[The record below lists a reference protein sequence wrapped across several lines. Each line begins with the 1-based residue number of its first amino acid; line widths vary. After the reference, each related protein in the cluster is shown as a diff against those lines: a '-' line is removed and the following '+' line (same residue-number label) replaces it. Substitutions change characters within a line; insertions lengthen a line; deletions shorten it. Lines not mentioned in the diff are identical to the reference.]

1 MKTKKI
7 ILPES
12 QMPTQWYNIVS
23 DMKNRPLPPLNP
35 ATKEPVTLEQMSALF
50 AEELMKQE
58 MSTERYI
65 DIPEEVQDLYK
76 IYRSTPLVRAYGLEK
91 ALDTPA
97 KIYFKNESV
106 SPVGSAQDQ
115 HRDSAGLLQLQAGN
129 PPSDH
134 RNRSR
139 TVGSRD
145 VNGYAAL
152 RHRPE
157 SLHGQGELQPETLPQ
172 ADDEHLG
179 RRRVCLAERITAAG
193 RAALAKN
200 PNDSGSLGM
209 AISEAVEMALQNP
222 QDTRYCLGSVLNLRT
237 VAPDD
242 HRRGGRETDG
252 GCSGRYPD
260 VGDRLPSEEAATSP
274 ASASRSCAIT

>member
-97 KIYFKNESV
+97 KIYF
-106 SPVGSAQDQ
+106 
-115 HRDSAGLLQLQAGN
+115 RDI
-129 PPSDH
+129 H
-134 RNRSR
+134 
-139 TVGSRD
+139 
-145 VNGYAAL
+145 
-152 RHRPE
+152 
-157 SLHGQGELQPETLPQ
+157 
-172 ADDEHLG
+172 
-179 RRRVCLAERITAAG
+179 
-193 RAALAKN
+193 
-200 PNDSGSLGM
+200 
-209 AISEAVEMALQNP
+209 
-222 QDTRYCLGSVLNLRT
+222 
-237 VAPDD
+237 
-242 HRRGGRETDG
+242 
-252 GCSGRYPD
+252 
-260 VGDRLPSEEAATSP
+260 
-274 ASASRSCAIT
+274 

>member
-106 SPVGSAQDQ
+106 SPVGSHKTNTAIPQDRTPCILELIPQ
-115 HRDSAGLLQLQAGN
+115 
-129 PPSDH
+129 P
-134 RNRSR
+134 RSTLADR
-139 TVGSRD
+139 IAVSNSIQGIVQSTILGV
-145 VNGYAAL
+145 AL
-152 RHRPE
+152 RNTP
-157 SLHGQGELQPETLPQ
+157 
-172 ADDEHLG
+172 
-179 RRRVCLAERITAAG
+179 ITYNATA
-193 RAALAKN
+193 
-200 PNDSGSLGM
+200 SGTRDWS
-209 AISEAVEMALQNP
+209 ICAVI
-222 QDTRYCLGSVLNLRT
+222 
-237 VAPDD
+237 
-242 HRRGGRETDG
+242 
-252 GCSGRYPD
+252 
-260 VGDRLPSEEAATSP
+260 
-274 ASASRSCAIT
+274 SRSNYFTSYALT

>member
-106 SPVGSAQDQ
+106 S
-115 HRDSAGLLQLQAGN
+115 
-129 PPSDH
+129 
-134 RNRSR
+134 
-139 TVGSRD
+139 TVGSPK
-145 VNGYAAL
+145 NFFAIPKTFYTKQQTAHTKPTPKIL
-152 RHRPE
+152 RLTSSSSCE
-157 SLHGQGELQPETLPQ
+157 S
-172 ADDEHLG
+172 
-179 RRRVCLAERITAAG
+179 
-193 RAALAKN
+193 
-200 PNDSGSLGM
+200 
-209 AISEAVEMALQNP
+209 AI
-222 QDTRYCLGSVLNLRT
+222 
-237 VAPDD
+237 
-242 HRRGGRETDG
+242 
-252 GCSGRYPD
+252 
-260 VGDRLPSEEAATSP
+260 
-274 ASASRSCAIT
+274 

>member
-106 SPVGSAQDQ
+106 SPVGSHKTNTAI
-115 HRDSAGLLQLQAGN
+115 
-129 PPSDH
+129 
-134 RNRSR
+134 
-139 TVGSRD
+139 
-145 VNGYAAL
+145 
-152 RHRPE
+152 
-157 SLHGQGELQPETLPQ
+157 PQ
-172 ADDEHLG
+172 AYYNYKQGIRHLTTETG
-179 RRRVCLAERITAAG
+179 AGQWGAAMSMATQHFGIDLKVFMVKVSFNQKPYRKLMMNTWGADVYASPSEITAAG

-200 PNDSGSLGM
+200 PNDSGESGHGDLRSRRNG
-209 AISEAVEMALQNP
+209 AAKSSGYPLLFGFCFEP
-222 QDTRYCLGSVLNLRT
+222 RT

-252 GCSGRYPD
+252 AVRGVPGR
-260 VGDRLPSEEAATSP
+260 GDRLLRRRQQLRRHQLLVP
-274 ASASRSCAIT
+274 AR

>member
-91 ALDTPA
+91 ALDTPRA
-97 KIYFKNESV
+97 YRPSARTRPTPRFRRLTTTTSRES
-106 SPVGSAQDQ
+106 
-115 HRDSAGLLQLQAGN
+115 
-129 PPSDH
+129 
-134 RNRSR
+134 
-139 TVGSRD
+139 
-145 VNGYAAL
+145 
-152 RHRPE
+152 
-157 SLHGQGELQPETLPQ
+157 
-172 ADDEHLG
+172 
-179 RRRVCLAERITAAG
+179 
-193 RAALAKN
+193 
-200 PNDSGSLGM
+200 
-209 AISEAVEMALQNP
+209 AI
-222 QDTRYCLGSVLNLRT
+222 
-237 VAPDD
+237 
-242 HRRGGRETDG
+242 
-252 GCSGRYPD
+252 
-260 VGDRLPSEEAATSP
+260 
-274 ASASRSCAIT
+274 

>member
-106 SPVGSAQDQ
+106 SPVGS
-115 HRDSAGLLQLQAGN
+115 HKTTPRFRRLTTTTSRESA
-129 PPSDH
+129 
-134 RNRSR
+134 
-139 TVGSRD
+139 
-145 VNGYAAL
+145 
-152 RHRPE
+152 
-157 SLHGQGELQPETLPQ
+157 
-172 ADDEHLG
+172 
-179 RRRVCLAERITAAG
+179 I
-193 RAALAKN
+193 
-200 PNDSGSLGM
+200 
-209 AISEAVEMALQNP
+209 
-222 QDTRYCLGSVLNLRT
+222 
-237 VAPDD
+237 
-242 HRRGGRETDG
+242 
-252 GCSGRYPD
+252 
-260 VGDRLPSEEAATSP
+260 
-274 ASASRSCAIT
+274 

>member
-91 ALDTPA
+91 ALT
-97 KIYFKNESV
+97 
-106 SPVGSAQDQ
+106 
-115 HRDSAGLLQLQAGN
+115 L
-129 PPSDH
+129 
-134 RNRSR
+134 
-139 TVGSRD
+139 
-145 VNGYAAL
+145 
-152 RHRPE
+152 
-157 SLHGQGELQPETLPQ
+157 QGEGAGVIVGVAVDHEQ
-172 ADDEHLG
+172 
-179 RRRVCLAERITAAG
+179 RRLDLVCEIKG
-193 RAALAKN
+193 
-200 PNDSGSLGM
+200 
-209 AISEAVEMALQNP
+209 
-222 QDTRYCLGSVLNLRT
+222 
-237 VAPDD
+237 
-242 HRRGGRETDG
+242 
-252 GCSGRYPD
+252 
-260 VGDRLPSEEAATSP
+260 
-274 ASASRSCAIT
+274 

>member
-106 SPVGSAQDQ
+106 SPVGSHKTNTAI
-115 HRDSAGLLQLQAGN
+115 
-129 PPSDH
+129 
-134 RNRSR
+134 
-139 TVGSRD
+139 
-145 VNGYAAL
+145 
-152 RHRPE
+152 
-157 SLHGQGELQPETLPQ
+157 PQ
-172 ADDEHLG
+172 AYYNYKQGIRHLTTETG
-179 RRRVCLAERITAAG
+179 AGQWGAAMSMATQHFGCL
-193 RAALAKN
+193 L
-200 PNDSGSLGM
+200 
-209 AISEAVEMALQNP
+209 
-222 QDTRYCLGSVLNLRT
+222 Y
-237 VAPDD
+237 
-242 HRRGGRETDG
+242 
-252 GCSGRYPD
+252 
-260 VGDRLPSEEAATSP
+260 TSP
-274 ASASRSCAIT
+274 SPRDA

>member
-35 ATKEPVTLEQMSALF
+35 ATKEPVTLEQMSAIF

-106 SPVGSAQDQ
+106 SPVGSHKTNTAI
-115 HRDSAGLLQLQAGN
+115 
-129 PPSDH
+129 
-134 RNRSR
+134 
-139 TVGSRD
+139 
-145 VNGYAAL
+145 
-152 RHRPE
+152 
-157 SLHGQGELQPETLPQ
+157 PQ
-172 ADDEHLG
+172 AYYNYKQGIRHLTTETG
-179 RRRVCLAERITAAG
+179 AGQWGAAMSMATQHFGIDLKVFMVKVSYNQKPYRKLMMNTWGETCMPRRAKLRPPDVPPWPKIPTI
-193 RAALAKN
+193 RAAW
-200 PNDSGSLGM
+200 
-209 AISEAVEMALQNP
+209 VW
-222 QDTRYCLGSVLNLRT
+222 R
-237 VAPDD
+237 
-242 HRRGGRETDG
+242 
-252 GCSGRYPD
+252 
-260 VGDRLPSEEAATSP
+260 SP
-274 ASASRSCAIT
+274 KP